1 MTPQNSQGQMP
12 LNQTPAAQTRK
23 RKRKPSGAEPI
34 TPSPS
39 QPSAKRR
46 KAEGQRQH
54 RTPSRFWD
62 NLSRVWLTPCALREF
77 DRRTVQPV
85 VPIPPELSTLK
96 ETQITK
102 LKLFA
107 RHGGPNLTNLR
118 AYPEPAHPLDYTM
131 SFRGRKRVSISTS
144 STRPTTNTTATK
156 NTTGTGP
163 YDPNFQQ
170 KLIDGCVYP
179 DEYEYPDGRV
189 PPLPDNWGEINQR
202 LAQRRPSLSPSRFS
216 DGDFRKYKRADAHVS
231 KENKVT
237 KTVIPII
244 EGEIRDDKCV
254 EGEILY
260 TNLDPLTN
268 DRLKTAKPD
277 LYYGA
282 RPEQLDRKVREK
294 LSGHIIPS
302 RQDNLPIV
310 PNFFLAAKGPDGSLA
325 VAGRQACYDGAFGA
339 RGMHSLRS
347 YGQGEPAYDNTAYT
361 ITSIYYGGILKMYT
375 SHLAQP
381 AEPNGRPSYY
391 MTQLRSFAMTDTAEA
406 FRQGASAFRNAR
418 DWTKEE
424 RDNAIARANEK
435 ANEGHGP
442 TSRTEAP
449 SFNVLSSFGAS
460 QGSETLLDEASYTI
474 EPQSQET
481 SFTTDGAV
489 YESETSTD
497 ELSRDIITPAKRSSR
512 HSRQSQRKKQNTGKP
527 AATASTSQSTPA
539 TAQESER

>member
-1 MTPQNSQGQMP
+1 MPPQNSQGQMP

-23 RKRKPSGAEPI
+23 RKPSGAEPI

-39 QPSAKRR
+39 RPSAKRR

-54 RTPSRFWD
+54 QTPSRFWD

-77 DRRTVQPV
+77 DRRTVRPV

-96 ETQITK
+96 ETQIIK

-107 RHGGPNLTNLR
+107 RHGGPNLANLR
-118 AYPEPAHPLDYTM
+118 AYPEPAHPLGHTM
-131 SFRGRKRVSISTS
+131 SSRGRKRASISAS
-144 STRPTTNTTATK
+144 STRPITNTT
-156 NTTGTGP
+156 GSGP

-170 KLIDGCVYP
+170 KLIDGGVYP
-179 DEYEYPDGRV
+179 YAYEYPDGRV
-189 PPLPDNWGEINQR
+189 PAKPSNWEEINRR
-202 LAQRRPSLSPSRFS
+202 LAQFRRSLSPSAFPEERFEE
-216 DGDFRKYKRADAHVS
+216 FVRADAHVS

-237 KTVIPII
+237 KKLVPII
-244 EGEIRDDKCV
+244 AGKIRDDKCD

-260 TNLDPLTN
+260 TNLDALTN
-268 DRLKTAKPD
+268 DRLKVAKPD

-282 RPEQLDRKVREK
+282 RQEQLDRKVREE

-302 RQDNLPIV
+302 RQDNLPIA

-325 VAGRQACYDGAFGA
+325 VAGRQACYDGALGA

-347 YGQGEPAYDNTAYT
+347 YGQGEPAYDNNAYT
-361 ITSIYYGGILKMYT
+361 ITSIYYGGTLKMYT
-375 SHLAQP
+375 SHPAQP

-391 MTQLRSFAMTDTAEA
+391 MTQLRSFAMTDTAET
-406 FRQGASAFRNAR
+406 FRQGASAFRNAG
-418 DWTKEE
+418 DWTREE

-435 ANEGHGP
+435 ANEGHGS
-442 TSRTEAP
+442 TLRTEVP
-449 SFNVLSSFGAS
+449 SFNLLSSFAAS

-474 EPQSQET
+474 EPQSQDT

-497 ELSRDIITPAKRSSR
+497 ELSRDIITPAKRPSR
-512 HSRQSQRKKQNTGKP
+512 HSRQSQRKKQNTGRP
-527 AATASTSQSTPA
+527 TATASASQSTPA
-539 TAQESER
+539 TA